1 MKIKAS
7 SGEMP
12 FCIHYIAPVGLFVII
27 FSIMGFWLLNANQP
41 LIDEP
46 FRQSQTA
53 ISALW
58 FNLESPIQG
67 LLDYETPELGPP
79 WKIPMEFPLYQA
91 VVAYFSRATGLPITA
106 SGRIVG
112 GIFFL
117 ITIIPFYMLCSG
129 LGFGKRFFYSSA
141 VLLVGSPLYIFY
153 SRMFLIESTAVFLG
167 FVFLAFLEKALSK
180 RNSILWVCAGI
191 AAILCGLVKVTTF
204 PSFGVAAIGIV
215 FLKNPITSPLNWKS
229 FKKSTFFPLAKL
241 AILGAIVVAI
251 VAFWTYR
258 ADAIKLG
265 GELSRFLTSSNLSSW
280 NYGSLEQK
288 LDWRLWR
295 ELLFGRVIKLV
306 FGWGVVFGFFLAV
319 STLLRGK
326 QILIFFWF
334 IGLFIIPMLLF
345 TNLHYVHPHYQTAN
359 AFWLVFAFSLGL
371 TAWSYKVD
379 WRIFAM
385 AITLIFI
392 CQLYSFYRGDYSR
405 IKLYQNDSL
414 SAGLFIQENSSLE
427 DSLLVFGDDWS
438 PEVSYYAER
447 KAHYIPA
454 WAPDK
459 VAGQIFDRVGI
470 EQSEWPI
477 KVIVHRTGGYWAGL
491 YSESLNQKFHQLLG
505 RLQGRVV
512 KTKIGE
518 YDIFLLKTTSGN
530 MN

>member
-1 MKIKAS
+1 MKNKAHS
-7 SGEMP
+7 EEIP
-12 FCIHYIAPVGLFVII
+12 RWLYYIAPIVFFLII
-27 FSIMGFWLLNANQP
+27 ISVLAFWLSHANQP

-53 ISALW
+53 ISAFW
-58 FNLESPIQG
+58 FNLENPIQG
-67 LLDYETPELGPP
+67 LLNYETPELGPP
-79 WKIPMEFPLYQA
+79 WQIPMEFPLYQA
-91 VVAYFSRATGLPITA
+91 VVAYICKITGFPLTA
-106 SGRIVG
+106 CGRMVS
-112 GIFFL
+112 GIFFIL
-117 ITIIPFYMLCSG
+117 TLIPFYTICRG
-129 LGFGKRFFYSSA
+129 LGFGKRFFYCSS
-141 VLLVGSPLYIFY
+141 VLLLGSPIYIFY
-153 SRMFLIESTAVFLG
+153 SRMFLIESTAVFFG
-167 FVFLAFLEKALSK
+167 FVFLALLVKALDEISAK
-180 RNSILWVCAGI
+180 LWLLAGF

-215 FLKNPITSPLNWKS
+215 LLKNPITSPLNWKS
-229 FKKSTFFPLAKL
+229 FKKTTFFPLAKL
-241 AILGAIVVAI
+241 AILGGIVVSI

-258 ADAIKLG
+258 ADAIKLS
-265 GELSRFLTSSNLSSW
+265 GELSNLLTSNKLSAW
-280 NYGSLEQK
+280 NYGSIEQK

-306 FGWGVVFGFFLAV
+306 FGWSVVFGFFLAV

-345 TNLHYVHPHYQTAN
+345 TNLHHVHPHYQTAN
-359 AFWLVFAFSLGL
+359 AFWLLFAFALGL

-379 WRIFAM
+379 WRIFAI
-385 AITLIFI
+385 AIILIFI

-405 IKLYQNDSL
+405 IKIYQNDSL
-414 SAGLFIQENSSLE
+414 SAGLFIQENSSRE

-505 RLQGRVV
+505 RLQGQFT

-518 YDIFLLKTTSGN
+518 YDIFLLKTTNWSIN
-530 MN
+530 